1 MKRIATVLVVLLSFA
16 LPSRAQNVTQ
26 SVLEAKP
33 VRQFIRLKLL
43 DNNDSATKDA
53 TPKVLNYAVDS
64 FNILDMKPVAAVSFR
79 VEDDILILLADHNP
93 LTEIYTVK
101 RTRTPDPNH
110 EALAAFLEQIKA
122 LQAALPQPIPLAA
135 GGGGAETAD
144 QRRTRIEKKCKE
156 NFTTTADIN
165 RCIQETED
173 DEACAL
179 FAKLIND
186 ALDALNQ
193 HELDPASF
201 ATDVKNASGHTG
213 VENFRSSVESIRGN
227 IKTNNDIV
235 RDRFKQISAT
245 FGPEELGKPPLRM
258 CSKITSLLLINY
270 TELVARAEAV
280 IARKEQLSAELLKIY
295 KSLDDYA
302 NPNKWRGA
310 TDTARTDYI
319 ATSVKPTAEEQ
330 ENVAVTVHLQDIA
343 PNQDNTEFV
352 TSTVKGSNASG
363 DFPVRRDSFFTIERA
378 AAVVYNTLEYP
389 EYGTGLKDGVTVVK
403 KKEDRKP
410 IDAALM
416 FNFIPRLPRISGAY
430 PMFQVGFSTAKD
442 LPGLL
447 AGVGLRIVGRYAV
460 SLSVGGMI
468 TRYKDLDGTLKE
480 DSPVAGTAEI
490 NDHLVYKTSPV
501 KVYGAIQ
508 VKF

>member
-1 MKRIATVLVVLLSFA
+1 MKRIATVLVILLAFA
-16 LPSRAQNVTQ
+16 LPSLAQNVTQ

-43 DNNDSATKDA
+43 DNNDGNTKDA
-53 TPKVLNYAVDS
+53 TPKILNYAIDS
-64 FNILDMKPVAAVSFR
+64 FNILDMKPLTGVSFR

-110 EALAAFLEQIKA
+110 EALAAFLEQIKS

-144 QRRTRIEKKCKE
+144 QRRARIRATCEQKH
-156 NFTTTADIN
+156 TVAADRN
-165 RCIQETED
+165 RCVQETED
-173 DEACAL
+173 EEACAL
-179 FAKLIND
+179 FATLIND
-186 ALDALNQ
+186 ALNALNQ
-193 HELDPASF
+193 RELDPDSF
-201 ATDVKNASGHTG
+201 ATDVKNATGHTG
-213 VENFRSSVESIRGN
+213 VENFRSTVESIRRN

-245 FGPEELGKPPLRM
+245 FGPEELGKPPLRT
-258 CSKITSLLLINY
+258 CPDITSLLLINY
-270 TELVARAEAV
+270 TELLARAEAV
-280 IARKEQLSAELLKIY
+280 IARKEQLSAELLKIH

-302 NPNKWRGA
+302 NGDKWRGA

-343 PNQDNTEFV
+343 ANQDKTGFV

-389 EYGTGLKDGVTVVK
+389 EYGTGLKDGITVVK

-447 AGVGLRIVGRYAV
+447 AGVGLRIVGRFPV

-480 DSPVAGTAEI
+480 DDPVEGTAQI